1 MEPINQMFQSVFVE
15 SQDEWSGM
23 LVMKMKHKQK
33 GLKSAAKELGKKRT
47 YVSKKRKMMVKLTQ
61 NREKIFSKK
70 FSVSLV

>member
-1 MEPINQMFQSVFVE
+1 MRWDVS
-15 SQDEWSGM
+15 DENEAQTEGVKKCS
-23 LVMKMKHKQK
+23 KRI
-33 GLKSAAKELGKKRT
+33 GKKRT